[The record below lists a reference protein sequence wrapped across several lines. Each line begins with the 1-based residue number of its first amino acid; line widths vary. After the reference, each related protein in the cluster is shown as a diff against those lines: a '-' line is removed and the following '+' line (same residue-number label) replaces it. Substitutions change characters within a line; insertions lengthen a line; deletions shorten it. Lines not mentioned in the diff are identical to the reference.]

1 MKTKYTK
8 RHPCWR
14 ALRIDIADPDGMLA
28 DGLGGY
34 RSDPGGFP
42 SGDPAMPVRR
52 VSTGAVGSDH
62 RHDRQWCALAFIYD
76 LLGPRIHWELY
87 HVARPLHAPSGP
99 RTDSNASARN
109 QLFRQCMSA
118 AGWSEQTRSS
128 PTTVEAPDTDWT
140 RGFDVG
146 LTGAQCAAPPSGTVN
161 EYRVVAGLPERP
173 ERSMKATV
181 PLDVS

>member
-8 RHPCWR
+8 GTRVGGLFASILLILTGCSQTVWVDTGATEADSQVAIQQCLSAAYLQAPS
-14 ALRIDIADPDGMLA
+14 APTIATIGS
-28 DGLGGY
+28 GV
-34 RSDPGGFP
+34 P
-42 SGDPAMPVRR
+42 SPSFTTCSGRG
-52 VSTGAVGSDH
+52 STGSCITSRG
-62 RHDRQWCALAFIYD
+62 RYT
-76 LLGPRIHWELY
+76 
-87 HVARPLHAPSGP
+87 RPLVL

-161 EYRVVAGLPERP
+161 GTAWSLGCQSGQSAR
-173 ERSMKATV
+173 
-181 PLDVS
+181 